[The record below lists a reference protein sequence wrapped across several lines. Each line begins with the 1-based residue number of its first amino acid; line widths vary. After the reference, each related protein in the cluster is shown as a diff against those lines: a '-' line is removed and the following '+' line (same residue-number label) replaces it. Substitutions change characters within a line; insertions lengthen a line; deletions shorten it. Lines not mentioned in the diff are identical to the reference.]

1 MYRRFLR
8 ICLMFAL
15 ALPIALPFTLLHA
28 QEAQSS
34 PSASA
39 ASKPRAGEE
48 SKPESKSKDSGGSG
62 EDEIRN
68 SAGVGWIAK
77 HTGLSLAQAYWLCV
91 ILNFS
96 IVAVALFSFARKK
109 LPVMFRNRTE
119 LIQKQIED
127 ARKTSEEAGRRLG
140 DVEGRLSRLDAEISE
155 MRREAQENASAE
167 ERRILASVEEER
179 KRIVSAS
186 EQEIGVIANA
196 ARRDLKTFAGAL
208 AVELAEKK
216 IRVGK
221 EVDQTLVRDFTAQL
235 GKDGN

>member
-8 ICLMFAL
+8 TCLMFAL
-15 ALPIALPFTLLHA
+15 VLPSALPFTLLHA

-34 PSASA
+34 ASA
-39 ASKPRAGEE
+39 TAASNPGAGEE
-48 SKPESKSKDSGGSG
+48 SKQESKAKESSG

-68 SAGVGWIAK
+68 SPAVGWIAK

-155 MRREAQENASAE
+155 MRREAQENANAE